1 VSWEPTP
8 GTIGLVRMGRP
19 TGGIIR
25 CLQWLNGSGFEDY
38 EHAVLYL
45 GNGQIIEAMPGGA
58 RICPVDEYAGQE
70 IFWCTAIARATDK
83 YLARAVE
90 IAHTFEGVRYSF
102 LDYLELVAARLH
114 VPSPQLRA
122 AIASTGHM
130 ICSQLCVRALDLAGA
145 ILFPDRWRGLVAP
158 GDIYELEMSLRSPKI
173 QVS

>member
-1 VSWEPTP
+1 VTWEPAP

-25 CLQWLNGSGFEDY
+25 CLQWLDGSGFEDY

-58 RICPVDEYAGQE
+58 RICPVEEYAGQE
-70 IFWCTAIARATDK
+70 ILWCTAIAKATEK
-83 YLARAVE
+83 YLSRAVE
-90 IAHTFEGVRYSF
+90 IAHGFEGVGYSF

-114 VPSPQLRA
+114 VPSPQLKA

-145 ILFPDRWRGLVAP
+145 VLFPDRWRGLVDP
-158 GDIYELEMSLRSPKI
+158 GDVLKLEMRLRRAGSP
-173 QVS
+173 VS